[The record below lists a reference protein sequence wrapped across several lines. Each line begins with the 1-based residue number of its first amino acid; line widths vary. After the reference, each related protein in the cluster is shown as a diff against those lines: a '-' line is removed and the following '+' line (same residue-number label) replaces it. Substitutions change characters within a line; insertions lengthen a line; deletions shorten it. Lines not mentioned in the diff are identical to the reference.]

1 MPTLADFQNRPM
13 NRGKWVVVD
22 GPSGSGKDSL
32 LSVLQQRLL
41 EINTPFS
48 YISEED
54 LDPDRQQI
62 LTAAGDRAK
71 AELLVDHRFR
81 IWHKYVYPA
90 LMEGRVVLSNR
101 GEPATLAYQTAS
113 GEISISQVWEMH
125 RHRGISRPDLVVITV
140 CRPDAA
146 LLRREQDQAASGSIR
161 AERERGRGLSG
172 KFTGERQELIHRQ
185 YFEVRRFL
193 EEKNVPV
200 LLLDTEKMSVG
211 QEADAVL
218 RLL

>member
-1 MPTLADFQNRPM
+1 MYRNLHNRVEVIAP
-13 NRGKWVVVD
+13 VD
-22 GPSGSGKDSL
+22 NQTIKEKL
-32 LSVLQQRLL
+32 
-41 EINTPFS
+41 
-48 YISEED
+48 Y
-54 LDPDRQQI
+54 QI
-62 LTAAGDRAK
+62 LK
-71 AELLVDHRFR
+71 AHIDD
-81 IWHKYVYPA
+81 K
-90 LMEGRVVLSNR
+90 
-101 GEPATLAYQTAS
+101 
-113 GEISISQVWEMH
+113 SQVWEMH